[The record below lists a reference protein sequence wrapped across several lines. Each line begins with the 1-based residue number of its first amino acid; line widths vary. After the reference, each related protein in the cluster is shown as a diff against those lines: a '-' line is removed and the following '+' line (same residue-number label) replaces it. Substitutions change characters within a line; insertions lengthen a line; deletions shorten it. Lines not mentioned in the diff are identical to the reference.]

1 MTILEN
7 ENPNTE
13 VDTVEDILQFNKQK
27 NRWMIQNIKS

>member
-13 VDTVEDILQFNKQK
+13 VDTVEDIFQFNKQK